1 MAGYSEITA
10 VGFGLAGDAEIERAS
25 FKKITSYELFAPDGQ
40 PVPGGVYDKSC
51 GTTDYSYSCQTCK
64 HDKKLCPGHR
74 GSLDLR
80 VAVLSPVAISEVRR
94 WLRALCLNCGEVVLE
109 PERYMQLPP
118 QKRLAEVAQ
127 AAVEG
132 RPCRRCGVP
141 HPRIVKDEDDHFT
154 FWAEQA
160 VAGEKRAP
168 RARSE
173 RRGERIWPDAI
184 RAILE
189 RVSES
194 AAEALGAAAHP
205 RNLVLRRICVPPNTV
220 RPNVRSFGGAS
231 GASYHDS
238 TNLLQHLVKRNSQ
251 LKEVLPAAM
260 LSVGSG
266 APPVDGELERAVLNM
281 QQIYYDI
288 VMGSSGTSAT
298 QGSSGRR
305 GLVLGARAVHSFLR
319 NLLRK
324 EGRLRANL
332 LGKRVFYISRSTIS
346 GCMRFRIDEVGI
358 PLEFARTLQV
368 KETVQ
373 EYNRDRL
380 TSFFLN
386 ARRAYPGC
394 TDIIRRATGTR
405 HDVGG
410 LRDARLEIGD
420 VIYRDVVTGDYAF
433 FNRAP
438 TLERSSIGVHRV
450 VVVQDPSVHTFQMN
464 VLACE
469 LYNADFD
476 GDQMNLW
483 VAREPSS
490 RAEAAIMSGISNWY
504 ISTKTS
510 APVNGQVQDSVIG
523 CYELT
528 RSAVRLDKF
537 HAMALFATSGEPP
550 RFDERP
556 ADALYT
562 GRDLVSILFADTPV
576 SYSRP
581 PSSFSAVYAPYKT
594 YDPSETLTVM
604 ERGVLTRGV
613 LDKASVGASTSGTL
627 YHLVSREYGPSR
639 ALDLIYSTQQVAL
652 AFLLRSGFTVGTADL
667 LPGEAALGKLRE
679 LVSGVIMESQ
689 LITDRLLRGEI
700 VAPIGATVHEFYEKL
715 QIAALKASESE
726 IMRLV
731 LGDMR
736 PDTNGFFTMIATG
749 SKGKNPNIVQ
759 ICGAIGQT
767 LINGERIRS
776 QFAFGR
782 TLAYHPR
789 FSTAPSAHGYVANS
803 YITGLT
809 TGEFVFRDMHDRYDL
824 INKALSTASTG
835 YFMRKGVMNN
845 QSTIIDNHR
854 RAAKDTQVV
863 QFLYGEDGLDA
874 RELEKV
880 EIRTAVMDD
889 AALRAHLW
897 VDVAAVCAG
906 ESPSDIAAAKAA
918 VDAALGR
925 AQAERDNFRGCW
937 QRIMAANFGV
947 GFPSTLLGPVNVA
960 RIVAAAAMAGAAV
973 VGGTEQSAPPKRGR
987 AAAESAPEATA
998 CPGGAKGLAARI
1010 ARVEALAADLP
1021 YTLLNEDC
1029 ARRRAPVPKT
1039 LRAAAATLAMVVRA
1053 ELGPKQLTRFTDAQ
1067 LSFVCDAIL
1076 QRYAASLIEY
1086 GAAVGILAAQ
1096 SISEPLT
1103 QYMLDSHHRSVSGG
1117 TNKSGLI
1124 RVSEIYGARPV
1135 SEEQSAA
1142 MLLRL
1147 RPSVLG
1153 LPEHADKAALAA
1165 VEAAA
1170 AEIAVSLEFVTVAN
1184 FVRQHD
1190 VLLEPIGA
1198 LAYPPFA
1205 NDAEFL
1211 REFSRA
1217 HPLVRPPS
1225 DLTNWCFRLILDKG
1239 ALVLKAVTLELLVR
1253 ALRARHPNA
1262 YIVHTSESV
1271 PEVVVRIWLRA
1282 GALRRGEDALLETR
1296 ASEALTDMMETPV
1309 RGIPGIMRATAER
1322 TPDIWFTPAGELVR
1336 GECWAVRT
1344 VGTNMYAA
1352 LMHRAIDATNTIS
1365 TSIGDTCKLL
1375 GIEAARAKIISETR
1389 GFMEDSAPNLRH
1401 LQIYADEMM
1410 RTGRFTSIERGG
1422 LGAREHEN
1430 VFLRMAYGAPIQVVT
1445 DAALAGARTRVSG
1458 IAAPLLL
1465 GAVPRI
1471 GTIYNTL
1478 VVDEGFVRA
1487 NTRSVDSILDD
1498 L

>member
-80 VAVLSPVAISEVRR
+80 VAVLSPVAISEIRR
-94 WLRALCLNCGEVVLE
+94 WLRAVCLNCAEIVLE

-118 QKRLAEVAQ
+118 PKRLAEVAQ

-154 FWAEQA
+154 FWAEPA
-160 VAGEKRAP
+160 IAGEKRAP

-194 AAEALGAAAHP
+194 AAEALGTAAHP

-288 VMGSSGTSAT
+288 VVGSSGTSAT

-305 GLVLGARAVHSFLR
+305 GLVVGARPVHSFLR
-319 NLLRK
+319 NLQRK

-528 RSAVRLDKF
+528 RSAVRVDKF

-550 RFDERP
+550 RFDNEP

-667 LPGEAALGKLRE
+667 LPGEVALGKLRE
-679 LVSGVIMESQ
+679 LVSGVLMESQ

-731 LGDMR
+731 LGDMH
-736 PDTNGFFTMIATG
+736 PNTNGFFTMIATG

-809 TGEFVFRDMHDRYDL
+809 TGEFVFRDMHDRFDL

-845 QSTIIDNHR
+845 QSTITDNYR
-854 RAAKDTQVV
+854 RAAKDTQIV

-880 EIRTAVMDD
+880 EIRSAQMSD

-897 VDVAAVCAG
+897 VDVAAACAG
-906 ESPSDIAAAKAA
+906 DKASDIAATQAA
-918 VDAALGR
+918 VDTALAA
-925 AQAERDNFRGCW
+925 AVADRDKFRHCW

-960 RIVAAAAMAGAAV
+960 RIVAAAITAGSAV
-973 VGGTEQSAPPKRGR
+973 VGGVEQEARGEARLAAP
-987 AAAESAPEATA
+987 ADAEAI
-998 CPGGAKGLAARI
+998 CPGGAAGLAARI
-1010 ARVEALAADLP
+1010 ARVETLAADLP

-1053 ELGPKQLTRFTDAQ
+1053 ELGPKLLARFSDAQ

-1076 QRYAASLIEY
+1076 QRYAASLVDY

-1135 SEEQSAA
+1135 SEEQSAS

-1153 LPEHADKAALAA
+1153 LPEHADKAELTA

-1190 VLLEPIGA
+1190 VILEPIGA
-1198 LAYPPFA
+1198 LSYPPYA
-1205 NDAEFL
+1205 GDAEFL
-1211 REFSRA
+1211 REFARA

-1225 DLTNWCFRLILDKG
+1225 DLTNWCFRLALDKG

-1296 ASEALTDMMETPV
+1296 ASELLTDMMETPV

-1322 TPDIWFTPAGELVR
+1322 VPDVWFTPAGELVR

-1352 LMHRAIDATNTIS
+1352 LMHRAIDASNTIS

-1389 GFMEDSAPNLRH
+1389 AFMEDGAPNLRH
-1401 LQIYADEMM
+1401 LQIYADEMF

-1445 DAALAGARTRVSG
+1445 DAALAGARARVSG
-1458 IAAPLLL
+1458 VAAPLLL

-1487 NTRSVDSILDD
+1487 NTRSVDSILDE

>member
-1 MAGYSEITA
+1 MAGHSEITQ
-10 VGFGLAGDAEIERAS
+10 VGFSLAGDAEIERNS
-25 FKKITSYELFAPDGQ
+25 YKKITSYELFAPDGQ

-64 HDKKLCPGHR
+64 NDKKLCPGHR

-94 WLRALCLNCGEVVLE
+94 WLRAVCLSCGEVTVE
-109 PERYMQLPP
+109 PERYMSLPLP
-118 QKRLAEVAQ
+118 KRLGEIAQ

-154 FWAEQA
+154 FWAEPA
-160 VAGEKRAP
+160 VAGEKRTP

-184 RAILE
+184 RAVFE
-189 RVSES
+189 RVPDAV
-194 AAEALGAAAHP
+194 AATIAAVLP
-205 RNLVLRRICVPPNTV
+205 KNLVLRRICVPPNTV

-238 TNLLQHLVKRNSQ
+238 TNLLQHLVKRNGQ
-251 LKEVLPAAM
+251 IKEVLPAAM
-260 LSVGSG
+260 LAVNSG

-288 VMGSSGTSAT
+288 VIGSSGTSAT

-305 GLVLGARAVHSFLR
+305 GLVLGARPVHSFMR
-319 NLLRK
+319 NLQRK
-324 EGRLRANL
+324 EGRIRANL

-373 EYNRDRL
+373 EYNRERL

-405 HDVGG
+405 HDVAG

-420 VIYRDVVTGDYAF
+420 VIFRDVVTGDYAY

-483 VAREPSS
+483 VAREPAS

-510 APVNGQVQDSVIG
+510 APVNGQVQDSIIG

-528 RSAVRLDKF
+528 RTRVRLNKF
-537 HAMALFATSGEPP
+537 HAMAMFATAGEPP
-550 RFDERP
+550 RFDLKP
-556 ADALYT
+556 ANHAYT

-576 SYSRP
+576 SYSRA
-581 PSSFSAVYAPYKT
+581 PSSFSEVYAPYKT
-594 YDPSETLTVM
+594 YDPSETRTVM

-613 LDKASVGASTSGTL
+613 LDKASVGASKSGTL

-639 ALDLIYSTQQVAL
+639 ALNLIYETQQVAL
-652 AFLLRSGFTVGTADL
+652 AFLLRSGFTVGTSDL
-667 LPGEAALGKLRE
+667 LPKDGTLGHLRS
-679 LVSGVIMESQ
+679 LISGVVVESQ

-700 VAPIGATVHEFYEKL
+700 VAPIGSTVHAFYEKL
-715 QIAALKASESE
+715 QINALKPPESE

-736 PDTNGFFTMIATG
+736 PDTNGFFTMVATG
-749 SKGKNPNIVQ
+749 SKGKNPNIVH

-767 LINGERIRS
+767 LINGDRIQT

-782 TLAYHPR
+782 TLAYHAR
-789 FSTAPSAHGYVANS
+789 FSTAPSAYGYVANS

-809 TGEFVFRDMHDRYDL
+809 TGEFVFRDMHDRFDL

-845 QSTIIDNHR
+845 QSTLVDNFR
-854 RAAKDTQVV
+854 RASKDTQVV
-863 QFLYGEDGLDA
+863 QYLYGEDGLDS
-874 RELEKV
+874 RELEYV
-880 EIRTAVMDD
+880 EIKVAQMSDKD
-889 AALRAHLW
+889 ILALGI
-897 VDVAAVCAG
+897 DVAAAV
-906 ESPSDIAAAKAA
+906 AAAHNGKEKPQSVEAAQKA
-918 VDAALGR
+918 VDAALQILK
-925 AQAERDNFRGCW
+925 AARDQFRKCQ
-937 QRIMAANFGV
+937 QRIIAANFGLS
-947 GFPSTLLGPVNVA
+947 FPSALLGPVNVG
-960 RIVAAAAMAGAAV
+960 RIVAAAAATNGAD
-973 VGGTEQSAPPKRGR
+973 
-987 AAAESAPEATA
+987 AATHL
-998 CPGGAKGLAARI
+998 PGGAVGLTARI
-1010 ARVEALAADLP
+1010 ARVESMASGLCYVLM
-1021 YTLLNEDC
+1021 NEGC
-1029 ARRRAPVPKT
+1029 ARRLAPVPKNI
-1039 LRAAAATLAMVVRA
+1039 RAAASTLAMIVRT
-1053 ELGPKQLTRFTDAQ
+1053 ELNPKRLSSFTDAQ
-1067 LSFVCDAIL
+1067 LSFVCDAIT
-1076 QRYAASLIEY
+1076 QRYAMSLVDY
-1086 GAAVGILAAQ
+1086 GTAVGILAAQ

-1135 SEEQSAA
+1135 AEEQSSA
-1142 MLLRL
+1142 MLLML
-1147 RPSVLG
+1147 RPAALG
-1153 LPEHADKAALAA
+1153 LPEHADKDALTT
-1165 VEAAA
+1165 VDAAA
-1170 AEIAVSLEFVTVAN
+1170 AEIAVGLEFVTVTN
-1184 FVRQHD
+1184 FVRQHE
-1190 VLLEPIGA
+1190 VLLEPIGQ
-1198 LAYPPFA
+1198 LIYPPFA
-1205 NDAEFL
+1205 GDAAFL
-1211 REFSRA
+1211 KEFSLA
-1217 HPLVRPPS
+1217 HPLVRPPA
-1225 DLTNWCFRLILDKG
+1225 DLTNWCFRLALDKS
-1239 ALVLKAVTLELLVR
+1239 ALVLKAVTMELLVR
-1253 ALRARHPNA
+1253 QLRARHPNA

-1271 PEVVVRIWLRA
+1271 PEVIVRIWLRT
-1282 GALRRGEDALLETR
+1282 GALRRGEDSMLEAR
-1296 ASEALTDMMETPV
+1296 ASEVLADMLETPV
-1309 RGIPGIMRATAER
+1309 RGIPGIVRATAER
-1322 TPDIWFTPAGELVR
+1322 TAAIWFDQDGRMVKGER
-1336 GECWAVRT
+1336 WAVRT

-1352 LMHRAIDATNTIS
+1352 LMHKAIDAACAIS

-1375 GIEAARAKIISETR
+1375 GIEAGRNKVISETR
-1389 GFMEDSAPNLRH
+1389 GFMEDAVPNLRH
-1401 LQIYADEMM
+1401 LQIYADEMF

-1422 LGAREHEN
+1422 LGAREHDN
-1430 VFLRMAYGAPIQVVT
+1430 VFLRMSYGAPIQVVT
-1445 DAALAGARTRVSG
+1445 DAALAGAKSRVSG
-1458 IAAPLLL
+1458 IAAPALL

-1471 GTIYNTL
+1471 GTIYNSL
-1478 VVDEGFVRA
+1478 VVDENFVSE
-1487 NTRSVDSILDD
+1487 NTRSVDSILDE